1 MSHDMK
7 LRIKSGLLALMVAGG
22 ITLVHAPKTMAEEAK
37 PKYKEG
43 TFIDI
48 PSYDEHEESQYGIYV
63 VKEGDN
69 LSRISEKICRHQ
81 GVEISTKYWPV
92 LAYLNGYPKVAQPGD
107 LLFFL
112 EDNEDMENT
121 LKDLTKS
128 GWKARYIQKNN
139 VYGKKDDTQ
148 SGLTVMA
155 LLIDIYGKDVC
166 TDPDFVRKY
175 LKTIGQSGKFN
186 ADSVI
191 KNTEEYFKLTDWIPT
206 LDDLGYKPQE
216 STNTK

>member
-22 ITLVHAPKTMAEEAK
+22 ITLVHAPKAMAEEAK

-48 PSYDEHEESQYGIYV
+48 PSFDEHEESQYGIYV

-69 LSRISEKICRHQ
+69 LSKISEKICRHQ

-107 LLFFL
+107 LLFFST
-112 EDNEDMENT
+112 DG
-121 LKDLTKS
+121 S
-128 GWKARYIQKNN
+128 GGVSHVGIYVGNGQMVHVSSSKN
-139 VYGKKDDTQ
+139 
-148 SGLTVMA
+148 
-155 LLIDIYGKDVC
+155 
-166 TDPDFVRKY
+166 
-175 LKTIGQSGKFN
+175 
-186 ADSVI
+186 SVI
-191 KNTEEYFKLTDWIPT
+191 STSINTSYWQKAYIRAKRVL
-206 LDDLGYKPQE
+206 
-216 STNTK
+216 